1 MKEKHTRRAFVAL
14 VATAAFGLIARPVQG
29 MMPGVCGPLDPDRH
43 PTPRR
48 GIDGSKVL
56 AATAVA
62 PELRALFDG
71 IRRHA
76 AIADGIRCSCGC
88 AEIEGFY
95 SLLSCYEEVGMAQ
108 YCDVCQD
115 GGRLVVRLRD
125 EGRSLEQ
132 IRRAIDTQV
141 AAGHEH
147 R

>member
-14 VATAAFGLIARPVQG
+14 AATALSGLISRPVQA
-29 MMPGVCGPLDPDRH
+29 MMPALAERLDPEKH

-56 AATAVA
+56 AASAVA

-115 GGRLVVRLRD
+115 SGRLVVRLRD
-125 EGRSLEQ
+125 EGKSLEQ

>member
-1 MKEKHTRRAFVAL
+1 MQERHTRRAFVVLA
-14 VATAAFGLIARPVQG
+14 ATAVFGVIARPAFALSRW
-29 MMPGVCGPLDPDRH
+29 PLDPGKH

-48 GIDGSKVL
+48 GIDGTKVL
-56 AATAVA
+56 AASAVA

-76 AIADGIRCSCGC
+76 AIADGIRCACGC
-88 AEIEGFY
+88 AELEGFH
-95 SLLSCYEEVGMAQ
+95 SLLSCFEEVGMAQ

-125 EGRSLEQ
+125 EGQSLDQ
-132 IRRAIDTQV
+132 IRRAIDAQV
-141 AAGHEH
+141 AEGHEH